1 MASFQSKIGW
11 KRLKKTENKCY
22 QSVSFLSATKQ
33 KIKKNS
39 KKFQKIKKYRYEFIS
54 NENKLEKDEKERN

>member
-11 KRLKKTENKCY
+11 KRLKTKENKSY
-22 QSVSFLSATKQ
+22 RSVLFLSATKQ

-39 KKFQKIKKYRYEFIS
+39 KKIRKIKKHPYGFIS
-54 NENKLEKDEKERN
+54 RKNRFEKDEKE

>member
-39 KKFQKIKKYRYEFIS
+39 KNIQKIKKHPCGFIS
-54 NENKLEKDEKERN
+54 RQNRLEKDEKE